1 MQNYNN
7 FNRKLTH
14 HNPGSEEVGEYN
26 KNNFKQTNFMNQESQ
41 DTPQKIGNH
50 DSLNVDW
57 PLPQGVSEPIKKEKQ
72 YLIKIASNDTDTG
85 SPFDF
90 KVKFAMQKIDSNTNS
105 QGNTVAPYTYRKEAV
120 VQSKFQEIASLEVV
134 DVVVPRFIP
143 NNSVGIIFDG
153 FRLVLDMLPA
163 FPTSYFISPDP
174 GCDIKYNVL
183 NYSGVPVSCIKLT
196 NHKESII
203 LIQKDVAL
211 NYTEFSGSFFSN
223 TKIYDHLVINNQM
236 IPISSVDNAKINL
249 PTIGPTI
256 FPNFTLPQEIKV
268 IVSTPNLIFN
278 GAVNNNITISS
289 NKIIIPQ
296 YIAPQITYNILKNNT
311 LRIFNSTNE
320 YYFNVDSILIDI
332 SGVVTIK
339 GNEYSRAN
347 FTTPVSLTTTSFYL
361 YTNGVRDL
369 LDERI
374 FYLEIYP
381 FTPVKSTS
389 TNTQNDKM
397 FGLLFPSSQS
407 KQWLY
412 LSGEPKET
420 FLPSDYRKLDRINV
434 KIYDAAGN
442 NLNDVFDANP
452 NLLKN
457 VYKNN
462 IFTSMNIKIDEV
474 ERTLGKQD
482 AKKLNN

>member
-1 MQNYNN
+1 MPKKILNIEDSSDDNTDN
-7 FNRKLTH
+7 EESESEVLT
-14 HNPGSEEVGEYN
+14 
-26 KNNFKQTNFMNQESQ
+26 K
-41 DTPQKIGNH
+41 
-50 DSLNVDW
+50 
-57 PLPQGVSEPIKKEKQ
+57 PIKKEKQ

-90 KVKFAMQKIDSNTNS
+90 KVKFAMQKIDSNS
-105 QGNTVAPYTYRKEAV
+105 QGNSTGSYTYRKEAV

-143 NNSVGIIFDG
+143 NKTVGIIFDG
-153 FRLVLDMLPA
+153 FRIVLNIAPSS
-163 FPTSYFISPDP
+163 PSSYFISSDP
-174 GCDIKYNVL
+174 GCDIKYNVVTY
-183 NYSGVPVSCIKLT
+183 NSNQVSCIKLT

-203 LIQKDVAL
+203 LIENDIAL
-211 NYTEFSGSFFSN
+211 NYAEFSGSFFSN
-223 TKIYDHLVINNQM
+223 TKIYDHLVINNLM
-236 IPISSVDNAKINL
+236 IPILSIDNAKINL
-249 PTIGPTI
+249 STIGPNT
-256 FPNFTLPQEIKV
+256 FPNFTLPQENKV
-268 IVSTPNLIFN
+268 VVSTPNLIFN
-278 GAVNNNITISS
+278 GIAANNITITS
-289 NKIIIPQ
+289 NKIIIPE
-296 YIAPQITYNILKNNT
+296 YMAPEITYPILKNNT

-320 YYFNVDSILIDI
+320 YYFNVDSVSIDI
-332 SGVVTIK
+332 SGAVTIK

-361 YTNGVRDL
+361 YTNGIRDL

-381 FTPVKSTS
+381 FIPVKSTS
-389 TNTQNDKM
+389 TNSQNDKM

-434 KIYDAAGN
+434 KIYDSGGN

-482 AKKLNN
+482 SKNIRQ

>member
-1 MQNYNN
+1 MQNHNN
-7 FNRKLTH
+7 LNRRLI
-14 HNPGSEEVGEYN
+14 HNKSESEEVSEYN
-26 KNNFKQTNFMNQESQ
+26 KNKFKH
-41 DTPQKIGNH
+41 GNH
-50 DSLNVDW
+50 EVCDSLNVNW
-57 PLPQGVSEPIKKEKQ
+57 PLKQENSEPMKKEKQ

-105 QGNTVAPYTYRKEAV
+105 QGNTVVPYTYRKEAV

-153 FRLVLDMLPA
+153 FRLVLDLLPTS
-163 FPTSYFISPDP
+163 PTSYFVSPDP

-183 NYSGVPVSCIKLT
+183 NYNSNQFPCIKLT
-196 NHKESII
+196 NYKESII
-203 LIQKDVAL
+203 LIEKDIAL
-211 NYTEFSGSFFSN
+211 NFAEFSGSFFSN
-223 TKIYDHLVINNQM
+223 AKIYDHLVINNQM
-236 IPISSVDNAKINL
+236 IPISSINNAKINL
-249 PTIGPTI
+249 TTIGPTT
-256 FPNFTLPQEIKV
+256 FPNFTLPQENKV

-278 GAVNNNITISS
+278 GTADNNITISS
-289 NKIIIPQ
+289 NKIIIPE
-296 YIAPQITYNILKNNT
+296 YIAPEITYSILKNNT
-311 LRIFNSTNE
+311 LRIFDSTDE
-320 YYFNVDSILIDI
+320 YYFNVDTVSIDI
-332 SGVVTIK
+332 SGIVTIK

-347 FTTPVSLTTTSFYL
+347 FTTPVSLSTTSFYL

-452 NLLKN
+452 NLLRN

-474 ERTLGKQD
+474 ERTLVKVD
-482 AKKLNN
+482 AKKLTN

>member
-1 MQNYNN
+1 MQNHNN
-7 FNRKLTH
+7 LNRRLVH
-14 HNPGSEEVGEYN
+14 HTAETAEPHEYN
-26 KNNFKQTNFMNQESQ
+26 KNKPKQQNFINQE
-41 DTPQKIGNH
+41 
-50 DSLNVDW
+50 SLNVDW
-57 PLPQGVSEPIKKEKQ
+57 PLPQEISEPIKKEKQ

-90 KVKFAMQKIDSNTNS
+90 KVKFAMQKIDSNT
-105 QGNTVAPYTYRKEAV
+105 QGNSIASYRKEAV

-134 DVVVPRFIP
+134 DIVVPRFIP
-143 NNSVGIIFDG
+143 NNFVGIIFDG

-163 FPTSYFISPDP
+163 FPSSYFVSPDP
-174 GCDIKYNVL
+174 GCDVKYNVVNL
-183 NYSGVPVSCIKLT
+183 GGVPISCIKLT

-203 LIQKDVAL
+203 LIQKDFAL
-211 NYTEFSGSFFSN
+211 NYTEFSGNFFSN
-223 TKIYDHLVINNQM
+223 TKIYDHLVINNLT
-236 IPISSVDNAKINL
+236 IPILSVDNAKINL
-249 PTIGPTI
+249 PTNGPTI
-256 FPNFTLPQEIKV
+256 FPNFTPPQENKV
-268 IVSTPNLIFN
+268 VVSSPNLIFN
-278 GAVNNNITISS
+278 GTADNNITISS
-289 NKIIIPQ
+289 TKIIIPQ
-296 YIAPQITYNILKNNT
+296 YIAPQITYSILKNNT

-320 YYFNVDSILIDI
+320 YYFNVDSVSIDQTGI
-332 SGVVTIK
+332 VTIK

-434 KIYDAAGN
+434 KIYDSGGN
-442 NLNDVFDANP
+442 NLNDVFDENP
-452 NLLKN
+452 NLIKN

-462 IFTSMNIKIDEV
+462 FFTSMNIKIDEI

-482 AKKLNN
+482 SKKLSN